1 MVEVKFNNSN
11 KNPFYGMR
19 ECLNLFQNLNTN
31 ITEAMLDR
39 AWAEVE
45 NDKQK
50 KELFFSLIFSIGD
63 ITARQHNIFKGVKMD
78 NGGNA
83 NRDSFWTIFN
93 WIKNRNW
100 AQFVKFL
107 HAGLFNEY
115 QCFDTLFRS
124 RVKTCSGRVVKVYDI
139 FADQTYRNELA
150 NYVYSIV
157 NGNNTF
163 NKHLVAKFLTL
174 PRPSKRTGHTKML
187 EETMT
192 VMKNKAKFL
201 TKLSDMV
208 GWEYDGYNFIGY
220 RKWRKEYNTNLESVL
235 FSSGA
240 INGFTQDQFFKWL
253 EQLPSQARFRVRNK
267 VSFSK
272 KEDGTLKW
280 PVLKEWYDKW
290 ENHKEEMQ
298 AEQRKLE
305 EKIRQGGASEED
317 LKKLAKVKK
326 EAKVNTGA
334 TNFKEIYESILNG
347 KADALAVES
356 FIQNKVNLPYNSLVI
371 IDDSGS
377 MSGAP
382 FNFATFLATVCLMK
396 NPDDEAR
403 NLVGFFANDSHWHA
417 YIDSKKQP
425 SPNSII
431 RTGNIKCEA
440 EPLIDPTLSFMENYR
455 RFDSFAHSVFR
466 CGGTH
471 IDSIARG
478 LNEACKRNPQMLDAL
493 KNYPVW
499 TIVSDSDFNNLW
511 SPEASLNDLM
521 RQCQEYFGFKPFI
534 VGIAVDRYNTNPKY
548 ERFSG
553 IENFLY
559 IPSNPTLIEQF
570 LTNFRDMDTFDVY
583 APLQGLYR
591 TNRYELVRQNVI

>member
-1 MVEVKFNNSN
+1 
-11 KNPFYGMR
+11 
-19 ECLNLFQNLNTN
+19 
-31 ITEAMLDR
+31 
-39 AWAEVE
+39 
-45 NDKQK
+45 
-50 KELFFSLIFSIGD
+50 
-63 ITARQHNIFKGVKMD
+63 
-78 NGGNA
+78 
-83 NRDSFWTIFN
+83 
-93 WIKNRNW
+93 
-100 AQFVKFL
+100 
-107 HAGLFNEY
+107 
-115 QCFDTLFRS
+115 
-124 RVKTCSGRVVKVYDI
+124 
-139 FADQTYRNELA
+139 
-150 NYVYSIV
+150 
-157 NGNNTF
+157 
-163 NKHLVAKFLTL
+163 
-174 PRPSKRTGHTKML
+174 
-187 EETMT
+187 
-192 VMKNKAKFL
+192 
-201 TKLSDMV
+201 
-208 GWEYDGYNFIGY
+208 
-220 RKWRKEYNTNLESVL
+220 
-235 FSSGA
+235 
-240 INGFTQDQFFKWL
+240 
-253 EQLPSQARFRVRNK
+253 
-267 VSFSK
+267 
-272 KEDGTLKW
+272 
-280 PVLKEWYDKW
+280 
-290 ENHKEEMQ
+290 
-298 AEQRKLE
+298 
-305 EKIRQGGASEED
+305 
-317 LKKLAKVKK
+317 
-326 EAKVNTGA
+326 
-334 TNFKEIYESILNG
+334 
-347 KADALAVES
+347 
-356 FIQNKVNLPYNSLVI
+356 
-371 IDDSGS
+371 

-425 SPNSII
+425 SPNSIV

-478 LNEACKRNPQMLDAL
+478 LNEACKRNPEMLDAL

-559 IPSNPTLIEQF
+559 IPANPTLIEQF